1 MADSIAD
8 GVLSWLVTTPVY
20 MIRESESHEHL
31 KSFDPNSNDIDEVD
45 TYPQPDNVEELYQGN
60 HDLTHPW
67 FCALL
72 SQYSSAI

>member
-8 GVLSWLVTTPVY
+8 GVLSWLVTRPVY
-20 MIRESESHEHL
+20 VIRESESHEHL

-60 HDLTHPW
+60 HDLAHQW

-72 SQYSSAI
+72 SRYSSPI